1 MRNLEADGIIAYTWD
16 PRLIRTIVDYGLPA
30 LIRGIEDPLSTAHPI
45 RTDQAAV
52 GRMAA
57 DYFLE
62 RGFQRFAYCGFI
74 DVTWSEQRGAHF
86 GRRVAE
92 AGFGTYFYQPSNAGR
107 LRTIDKERMIIAKW
121 LQSLPSPI
129 AVMACN
135 DDRSRDIIA
144 ACRLAGV
151 NVPREIAI
159 LGVDNDEFICEL
171 SYPQLS
177 SIVLNTERAGYEAVG
192 VLNRLMKGERIKRAD
207 AIVYVSPLHVV
218 TRQSTDVMAI
228 DDPDVAEA
236 VHFIRMHS
244 REPIL
249 VSEVAEAVGLS
260 RRALEQRFRKRLG
273 HSLHDEIKSSRV
285 NQMAQM
291 LIDTRLPISRIAVM
305 LECPDGSNISRYFKK
320 QKGMSPSEYRR
331 KFART

>member
-1 MRNLEADGIIAYTWD
+1 MSYIEPKSYKGDAGRSYKWMRDRQEADGIIAYTWD
-16 PRLIRTIVDYGLPA
+16 PRLIQTIFDYGLPA
-30 LIRGIEDPLSTAHPI
+30 LIRGIEDPVSKAYPI
-45 RTDQAAV
+45 RTDQAAA

-57 DYFLE
+57 EYFLE

-74 DVTWSEQRGAHF
+74 DVAWSEQRGAHF

-92 AGFGTYFYQPSNAGR
+92 AGFDTYFYQPSNAGR

-121 LQSLPSPI
+121 LQSLPKPI

-151 NVPREIAI
+151 NVPREIAL

-171 SYPQLS
+171 PYPQLS
-177 SIVLNTERAGYEAVG
+177 SIALSTERAGYEAAS
-192 VLNRLMKGERIKRAD
+192 VLDRLMKGERIKKAD
-207 AIVYVSPLHVV
+207 AIVCVCPSHVV
-218 TRQSTDVMAI
+218 TRQSTDVMII

-236 VHFIRMHS
+236 VHFIRTRS

-249 VSEVAEAVGLS
+249 VSEVGPV
-260 RRALEQRFRKRLG
+260 
-273 HSLHDEIKSSRV
+273 
-285 NQMAQM
+285 
-291 LIDTRLPISRIAVM
+291 P
-305 LECPDGSNISRYFKK
+305 
-320 QKGMSPSEYRR
+320 PS
-331 KFART
+331 FGATVSQTARTFCA